1 MEDTR
6 EVELK
11 DIIKILLKKWWLI
24 VLFTIIGFGTAY
36 FLTDRFVT
44 PIYEA
49 KTVLFIGKEDASLGN
64 VGISLG
70 QINADSQLIID
81 YKQIAL
87 TRLVIDEVIKNLKL
101 DMSYNQLRSNVVIET
116 VQDSRLFTVGFMY
129 PDPKI
134 AKVVSDELAKQLS
147 VAALEIV
154 GVENIRILDQA
165 QVPQSPISPNKTQ
178 NAMIGGILGLI
189 LALFIII
196 MMFIFD
202 DTVKNEED
210 IENLIGASVLG
221 NIPNSGKQRE
231 NSEESGLVT
240 LNNPTSFVSESYK
253 LLRTN
258 LNFKNTN
265 NKNQV
270 MLLTSAG
277 KAEGK
282 TTTICNLAITFA
294 QSSKRV
300 LLIDAD
306 LRLPRVNKLFKIDSK
321 KPGLSNM
328 LIEGLLLDIVVNKVQ
343 KYERLDILSAGNKQ
357 VSPTEL
363 LNSDAFEQMIMACKK
378 KYDIILIDTPP
389 ILSFA
394 DSSIIT
400 RVVDGV
406 VLVVEAEEAKKA
418 MVVEAKKSLDK
429 VGAALIGVVLTK
441 VEIKNN
447 QDYYEYDRETSKK
460 SLFKRGVKDI

>member
-1 MEDTR
+1 MEDAI
-6 EVELK
+6 EVELR

-24 VLFTIIGFGTAY
+24 VLLTIIGFGTAY

-64 VGISLG
+64 VGVTLG

-87 TRLVIDEVIKNLKL
+87 TRLVINEVIKNLKL
-101 DMSYNQLRSNVVIET
+101 DMSYNELRSNVVIET
-116 VQDSRLFTVGFMY
+116 VQDSRLFTVGFIY

-147 VAALEIV
+147 AAAFEIV

-165 QVPQSPISPNKTQ
+165 QVPQSPIAPNKTQ

-210 IENLIGASVLG
+210 IENLVGASVLG

-231 NSEESGLVT
+231 NLEESGLVT
-240 LNNPTSFVSESYK
+240 LNNPTSFESESYK

-294 QSSKRV
+294 QSNKRV

-306 LRLPRVNKLFKIDSK
+306 LRLPRVNKMFKIHSK

-328 LIEGLLLDIVVNKVQ
+328 LFEGLLLDIVVNNVQ

-363 LNSDAFEQMIMACKK
+363 LNSDAFEQMIMACKQR
-378 KYDIILIDTPP
+378 YDIILIDTPP

-394 DSSIIT
+394 DTNIIT

-406 VLVVEAEEAKKA
+406 LLVVEAENTKKA

-441 VEIKNN
+441 VEFKNN
-447 QDYYEYDRETSKK
+447 QDYYEYDREIPKK